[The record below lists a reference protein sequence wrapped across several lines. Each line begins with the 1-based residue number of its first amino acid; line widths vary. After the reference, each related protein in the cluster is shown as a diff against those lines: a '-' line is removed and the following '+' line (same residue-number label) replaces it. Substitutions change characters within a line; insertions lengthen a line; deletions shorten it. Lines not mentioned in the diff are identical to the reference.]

1 MSRGGAERK
10 RAGEAASEAGSSRV
24 TAPAQRS
31 SSTRRPNWAVLIL
44 VGLVMVGLV
53 GGYFVA
59 LASGGG
65 QPASTTTT
73 TLAP

>member
-10 RAGEAASEAGSSRV
+10 RAGEAAPAAGSSRV
-24 TAPAQRS
+24 TSPAQRS

-44 VGLVMVGLV
+44 VGMVMVGLV